1 MESFQGSLYGK
12 RGVIIYERFY
22 HSSQLYGLAGN
33 LVLGIL
39 QGLYV
44 NFFY

>member
-1 MESFQGSLYGK
+1 MESFRGSLYGK
-12 RGVIIYERFY
+12 RGVIIFRRFY
-22 HSSQLYGLAGN
+22 HSSQLYGLADN

-44 NFFY
+44 NFLY